1 MSHQFEK
8 RLARSL
14 SFCIVQ
20 LREGEGDARQDEE
33 NPGHVQREPLQEAPE
48 LQRGA
53 DPQVWKVRMGI
64 GIPYAS
70 LVYYRSGF
78 VFTTNFLYFTG

>member
-1 MSHQFEK
+1 MSCRFWK
-8 RLARSL
+8 TSSAITK
-14 SFCIVQ
+14 FCIVQ

-33 NPGHVQREPLQEAPE
+33 NPGYVQREPLQEAPQ

-53 DPQVWKVRMGI
+53 DPQVWKVRMEI
-64 GIPYAS
+64 GVLHAS

-78 VFTTNFLYFTG
+78 ALTSNFQYFTG